1 MQELRQKIERTQAQ
15 IDAIHDERGT
25 NIEMQWEIDTLKTLK
40 NNYQNT
46 YEKLKKDVAGL
57 EKQAKNKEK
66 AQVDVHR
73 FSEKVAAKES
83 KRNTLE
89 ERLNST
95 KP

>member
-1 MQELRQKIERTQAQ
+1 
-15 IDAIHDERGT
+15 
-25 NIEMQWEIDTLKTLK
+25 
-40 NNYQNT
+40 
-46 YEKLKKDVAGL
+46 VAGL